1 MDFGPGEVKKDILLP
16 IMNDNQGGVLTFQC
30 QLTNVQSG
38 GPGKIGVIGDCTVNI
53 ENIPG
58 QFEDMF

>member
-1 MDFGPGEVKKDILLP
+1 MKKDILLP

-58 QFEDMF
+58 QFDMF